1 MVAAN
6 CCGAEMGVAMK
17 ILTSPTSPF
26 GRKVLIVA
34 DEVGFG
40 QRLEAVHVDLAA
52 ADNPVVGLNPL
63 VKIPTLVLDDGT
75 AMIDSRV
82 IAEYVADCAGDETIF
97 PRGAERWQALSTQ
110 ALADGLTESVIATNH
125 ENKRAAGSRSQ
136 DVIDK
141 HKFKIKR
148 CLRSLEDSIEPWS
161 IRFTIGQISA
171 ICALGYLELRL
182 GDGWRQEFSKLYD
195 WWRAQH
201 DRPSVS
207 ATAPPSP

>member
-1 MVAAN
+1 MAAE
-6 CCGAEMGVAMK
+6 CRSTETELAMK
-17 ILTSPTSPF
+17 LLTSPTSPF

-40 QRLEAVHVDLAA
+40 QHLEVVHVDIAA

-63 VKIPTLVLDDGT
+63 VKIPTLALDDGT
-75 AMIDSRV
+75 TMIDSRV
-82 IAEYVADCAGDETIF
+82 IAEYVADCAGDDTIF

-110 ALADGLTESVIATNH
+110 ALADGLTESVIATNQ
-125 ENKRAAGSRSQ
+125 ENKRAAGTRSQ

-141 HKFKIKR
+141 HAFKIER
-148 CLRSLEDSIEPWS
+148 CLRSLEDSIKPWS
-161 IRFTIGQISA
+161 GRFTIGQISA